1 MKSDPETEW
10 LKEVNS
16 QSLQQSAKDLE
27 TAYGNFF
34 KGRTKFPK
42 FKKRCLND
50 SFRCPQK
57 VSVSGGRL
65 IIPKFKGGIVIKQH
79 RQIKG
84 IIKSCT
90 VSKTSSGKYYVSI
103 LCEEDIPKWGR
114 TEKCVGVD
122 VGIKDF
128 VITSDGDKYEN
139 PKLVKKY
146 QDKLRKAQKD
156 LSRKQRGSNRY
167 NKQKLK
173 VARIHEKITN
183 SRKDMHHKLSTNLV
197 SRYDLISI
205 EDLSVKNMVKN
216 SKLSKAISDC
226 GWSGFFNMLDYKCGW
241 YGKKLVKID
250 KFYPSSKTCSNCDY
264 IVDKLPLN
272 VRKWQCP
279 SCNVEHDRD
288 VNAAYNIYRQGLSIT
303 GMEGEALATYGSATT
318 PCEVLKE
325 KDQFDPEAHE
335 SLAHG

>member
-1 MKSDPETEW
+1 
-10 LKEVNS
+10 
-16 QSLQQSAKDLE
+16 
-27 TAYGNFF
+27 
-34 KGRTKFPK
+34 
-42 FKKRCLND
+42 
-50 SFRCPQK
+50 
-57 VSVSGGRL
+57 
-65 IIPKFKGGIVIKQH
+65 
-79 RQIKG
+79 
-84 IIKSCT
+84 
-90 VSKTSSGKYYVSI
+90 
-103 LCEEDIPKWGR
+103 
-114 TEKCVGVD
+114 
-122 VGIKDF
+122 
-128 VITSDGDKYEN
+128 
-139 PKLVKKY
+139 
-146 QDKLRKAQKD
+146 
-156 LSRKQRGSNRY
+156 
-167 NKQKLK
+167 
-173 VARIHEKITN
+173 
-183 SRKDMHHKLSTNLV
+183 MHHKLSTNLV